1 MFKIFLSAILSNVA
15 MIVVHDGTTNRAFAK
30 CAASDEEIYSTI
42 ISKIEKSEIA
52 DTSKL
57 SCEEII
63 NINKNNPN
71 SLLITS
77 GRKRGKY
84 TICLSDNSKNPCK
97 YVIGTFN
104 KNENPSDMLS
114 QVFDIQ
120 KPERTQLNETVERL
134 FFKPSLLID

>member
-15 MIVVHDGTTNRAFAK
+15 IIAVHDGTINRAFAK

-52 DTSKL
+52 YTSKL

-114 QVFDIQ
+114 QVFDIK

>member
-52 DTSKL
+52 ETSKL

-63 NINKNNPN
+63 NINNDNPN

-104 KNENPSDMLS
+104 KNKNPSEMLS
-114 QVFDIQ
+114 QVFDIER
-120 KPERTQLNETVERL
+120 PEQTQLNETVERL